1 MTLTRFTAALIGLA
15 FSLAAQLRPAEAA
28 VGYQHLMIDDPRGGQ
43 IEVGVW
49 YPADAKTASTYVGA
63 YPLDVAVDASPS
75 AGRHPLVVM
84 SHGNGGSFAG
94 HVDTA
99 MALAEAGF
107 VAAALT
113 HTGDNYRD
121 QSRAVDLPNRPR
133 QLKRL
138 LDYMVDEWPQ
148 HDAVDA
154 RRIGA
159 FGFSAGGF
167 TVLALAGGEP
177 DLSRFA
183 PHCEAHPAVYDCA
196 LVARSPGVMKAI
208 AAAKPVWTLDTRLR
222 AVVSAAPAIG
232 FAFGAE
238 GLKTVTV
245 PVSLWRAEF
254 DQVLPDPDYATAVR
268 ETLPRPPEFH
278 LVANADH
285 YDFLPPCNEILKR
298 NAPIICPSRTGFDR
312 AAFHEGF
319 NREVVAFFKRT
330 L

>member
-1 MTLTRFTAALIGLA
+1 MSCTRLFLTAFLGLA
-15 FSLAAQLRPAEAA
+15 LQLGRAEAA
-28 VGYQHLMIDDPRGGQ
+28 VGYQHLMIDDPKGGA
-43 IEVGVW
+43 IEIGIW
-49 YPADAKTASTYVGA
+49 YPTDAKTASTYVGP
-63 YPLDVAVDASPS
+63 YPLDVAVGAAPTG
-75 AGRHPLVVM
+75 GRHPLVVM

-138 LDYMVDEWPQ
+138 VDYMLGDWA
-148 HDAVDA
+148 HRDALDNKRV
-154 RRIGA
+154 GA

-167 TVLALAGGEP
+167 TVLSLAGGEP
-177 DLSRFA
+177 DLTRFA
-183 PHCEAHPAVYDCA
+183 PHCQAHPAVYDCA
-196 LVARSPGVMKAI
+196 LVARSPGVMTAI
-208 AAAKPVWTLDTRLR
+208 AAAKPVWTHDGRVR

-238 GLKTVTV
+238 GLKAVTA
-245 PVSLWRAEF
+245 PVQLWRAEF
-254 DQVLPDPDYATAVR
+254 DSVLPDPDYATAVR
-268 ETLPRPPEFH
+268 DTLPRPPEFH

-285 YDFLPPCNEILKR
+285 YDFLPRCNEILKR
-298 NAPIICPSRTGFDR
+298 NAPVICPSRTGFDR
-312 AAFHEGF
+312 AAFHAAF
-319 NREVVAFFKRT
+319 NSDVVAFFKRT

>member
-1 MTLTRFTAALIGLA
+1 MSLTRLFFAALLGLA
-15 FSLAAQLRPAEAA
+15 LQLSPATAA
-28 VGYQHLMIDDPRGGQ
+28 VGYQHLMIDDPKGGQ

-49 YPADAKTASTYVGA
+49 YPADAKTASTYVGP
-63 YPLDVAVDASPS
+63 YPLDVAVDAAPTG
-75 AGRHPLVVM
+75 GRHPLVVM

-107 VAAALT
+107 IAAALT

-121 QSRAVDLPNRPR
+121 QSRAVDLPNSPR

-138 LDYMVDEWPQ
+138 LDYMVDDWAH

-154 RRIGA
+154 GRIGA

-208 AAAKPVWTLDTRLR
+208 AAAKPVWTHDARIR

-232 FAFGAE
+232 FAFGVE
-238 GLKTVTV
+238 GLKSVTA

-254 DQVLPDPDYATAVR
+254 DSVLPDPDYATAVR
-268 ETLPRPPEFH
+268 DTLPRPPEFH

-298 NAPIICPSRTGFDR
+298 NAPIICPSRAGFDR
-312 AAFHEGF
+312 AAFHQGF
-319 NREVVAFFKRT
+319 NREVVAFFRRT
-330 L
+330 LTE